1 MKLRHSTEE
10 DLHIQWLS
18 LGDVVV
24 RAAIRKGPGTGRP
37 LFVLN
42 GIGACFEML
51 LPFVDA
57 YPHSDVILFDVPGAG
72 KSAAPAL
79 PWRLRDYARVAAQVL
94 DTFEVDKAN
103 LMGISWGGAL
113 AQQFVRQYPERV
125 DHLVLAATSHG
136 QFTVPGRPRALAH
149 MLNPRRYVDKA
160 YMKRIA
166 GTLYGGKLR
175 TNSLSARHLAE
186 LTNPPSRRGYYYQ
199 MLALLGWTSLTWL
212 RGIEHPTMVLHGED
226 DPIIPLVNAKILAGM
241 IPGAR
246 LRTFNCGHLFMLTR
260 AERVARTMG
269 HFFESAETLRK
280 VRT

>member
-1 MKLRHSTEE
+1 
-10 DLHIQWLS
+10 
-18 LGDVVV
+18 
-24 RAAIRKGPGTGRP
+24 
-37 LFVLN
+37 
-42 GIGACFEML
+42 
-51 LPFVDA
+51 
-57 YPHSDVILFDVPGAG
+57 
-72 KSAAPAL
+72 
-79 PWRLRDYARVAAQVL
+79 
-94 DTFEVDKAN
+94 
-103 LMGISWGGAL
+103 MGISWGGAL
-113 AQQFVRQYPERV
+113 AQQFVRQHPERV
-125 DHLVLAATSHG
+125 DHLVLAATSYG
-136 QFTVPGRPRALAH
+136 QFTVPGRPQALAN

-226 DPIIPLVNAKILAGM
+226 DPIIPLVNAKILAGL

-260 AERVARTMG
+260 AERVARTIDR
-269 HFFESAETLRK
+269 FFESAETLRK